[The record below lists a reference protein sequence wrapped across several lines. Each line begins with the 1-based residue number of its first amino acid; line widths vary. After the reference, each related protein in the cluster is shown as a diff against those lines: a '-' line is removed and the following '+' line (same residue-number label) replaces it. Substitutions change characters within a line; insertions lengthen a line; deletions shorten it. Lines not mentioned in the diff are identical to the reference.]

1 MNAALAA
8 VPSPMLDRILRDFEA
23 AQALLPGGDV
33 ARAARRRAAQQLSQF
48 GWPSIRDEQWRYANL
63 RAYER
68 VAAFRP
74 AGLDTRGAL
83 AATDQ
88 PAAAGLSAEQLSELP
103 PVLPG
108 FERLLYVDGV
118 RFTPAAG
125 APLAGAPVASAPAAQ
140 PTATGAAAA
149 NPSAATSALWPA
161 DQRLGLLCDMFA
173 SDAAV
178 LRLSGE
184 AAIEILFI
192 TTEHAAGAACY
203 PRLVVELE
211 PGSQV
216 KLVERHLGSPV
227 APTMVCANITVD
239 LSRGAQLLHYR
250 LQQCGQAIAFA
261 DTLAARLAED
271 ARYEVRQV
279 AIGAGSAR
287 TSAQVR
293 LAGRSAHLSWQAI
306 AVGRGEQ
313 VHDTALKVEHLA
325 PATRTDEVFRG
336 IADERARVAFSG
348 HIHIDSSG
356 VGSQARQSL
365 RGLIEGTGA
374 EIDLRPRLEIST
386 DEVQAQHGA
395 TTGRL
400 DENLLFYLLSRGV
413 DRRTAR
419 ALLKWAFLS
428 DVLREIELPQLRVEA
443 ERGAA
448 GQLPD
453 IMAIGALV

>member
-1 MNAALAA
+1 MNAALTKA
-8 VPSPMLDRILRDFEA
+8 PSPVLARILRDFEA
-23 AQALLPGGDV
+23 AEASLSAGD
-33 ARAARRRAAQQLSQF
+33 AATRAARRHAAQQLSQF
-48 GWPSIRDEQWRYANL
+48 GWPSARDEQWRYANL

-74 AGLDTRGAL
+74 AALDTRGNL
-83 AATDQ
+83 AAADQ
-88 PAAAGLSAEQLSELP
+88 PHAAPLLAELP

-118 RFTPAAG
+118 RYAA
-125 APLAGAPVASAPAAQ
+125 ATSAPAA
-140 PTATGAAAA
+140 
-149 NPSAATSALWPA
+149 TSSPLWPA

-178 LRLSGE
+178 LHIRGE

-192 TTEHAAGAACY
+192 TSERAAGAACY
-203 PRLVVELE
+203 PRLAVDLE
-211 PGSQV
+211 PGSRL
-216 KLVERHLGSPV
+216 KLVERHLGAPG
-227 APTMVCANITVD
+227 APTVVCANVSVD
-239 LSRGAQLLHYR
+239 LGRAAQLLHYR
-250 LQQCGQAIAFA
+250 LQQCGQAITFA

-293 LAGRSAHLSWQAI
+293 LAGRSACLGWQAI

-313 VHDTALKVEHLA
+313 VHDTALKVEHVA
-325 PATRTDEVFRG
+325 PGTRTDEVFRG
-336 IADERARVAFSG
+336 IADERARIAFSG
-348 HIHIDSSG
+348 HIQIDGSG

-365 RGLIEGTGA
+365 RGLIEGAGA
-374 EIDLRPRLEIST
+374 EIDLRPRLEIGT

-400 DENLLFYLLSRGV
+400 DENLLFYLLARGI
-413 DRRTAR
+413 DRKTAR

-428 DVLREIELPQLRVEA
+428 DVLREIELPQLRAEA
-443 ERGAA
+443 ERGTA

-453 IMAIGALV
+453 IMAIGALA